1 MVGSL
6 SSGIDLDARWGSGR
20 FLAAIFGILRGV
32 PGTSSRLLSLLSL
45 LQTRRDWS
53 GVELAER
60 LGVSG
65 RTIRRDVDRLRELGY
80 PIDAVSGP
88 AGGYRLRAGAAMP
101 PLLLDDD
108 EAVAIAV
115 GLRAA
120 AGAAIT
126 GIEETSVRALVKLEQ
141 ILPSRLRRRVR
152 ALQSA
157 TVMVRFAP
165 SSAPIDP
172 ETLTVIAGACRDH
185 ERLRFAYVGRGGAE
199 SRRYVE
205 PHSLVSVGHRWYL
218 VGWDRDREDWR
229 TFRVD
234 RLSAPFGDAS
244 RFEPRGLPGGDPAAF
259 VTAHM
264 SSAPYRYQARLRLL
278 APAADVR
285 ATLPPWGGEVR
296 EVDASSCELRTS
308 DDSLEWLVARL
319 GMLRFEF
326 VVLEPAEL
334 RDRLR
339 VVAERFHAAAK

>member
-1 MVGSL
+1 
-6 SSGIDLDARWGSGR
+6 
-20 FLAAIFGILRGV
+20 V

-53 GVELAER
+53 GSELAER

-101 PLLLDDD
+101 PLLLEDD

-157 TVMVRFAP
+157 TL
-165 SSAPIDP
+165 
-172 ETLTVIAGACRDH
+172 TLIAGACRDRG
-185 ERLRFAYVGRGGAE
+185 RLRFAYVGRDGAE

-234 RLSAPFGDAS
+234 RLSSPFCDAT
-244 RFEPRGLPGGDPAAF
+244 RFEPRTVPGGDAAAF
-259 VTAHM
+259 VAANMSTA
-264 SSAPYRYQARLRLL
+264 PLRYQARLRVH
-278 APAADVR
+278 APAAVVR
-285 ATLPPWGGEVR
+285 AAVPRWGVEIR
-296 EVDASSCELRTS
+296 ALDASSCELLAG
-308 DDSLEWLVARL
+308 DDSLDWLVARL

-326 VVLEPAEL
+326 SVVAPEEL
-334 RDRLR
+334 RERLR
-339 VVAERFHAAAK
+339 EVAERFRAAAG

>member
-1 MVGSL
+1 
-6 SSGIDLDARWGSGR
+6 
-20 FLAAIFGILRGV
+20 V

-53 GVELAER
+53 GSELAER

-101 PLLLDDD
+101 PLLLEDD

-157 TVMVRFAP
+157 TVTLSFAP
-165 SSAPIDP
+165 GSAPIDP
-172 ETLTVIAGACRDH
+172 ETLTLIAGACRDR
-185 ERLRFAYVGRGGAE
+185 ERLRFAYVGRDGAE

-234 RLSAPFGDAS
+234 RLSSPFCDAT
-244 RFEPRGLPGGDPAAF
+244 RFEPRTVPGGDAAAF
-259 VTAHM
+259 VAANMSTA
-264 SSAPYRYQARLRLL
+264 PLRYQARLRMR
-278 APAADVR
+278 APAAVVR
-285 ATLPPWGGEVR
+285 AAVPRWGVEIR
-296 EVDASSCELRTS
+296 ALDASSCELLAG
-308 DDSLEWLVARL
+308 DDSLDWLVARL

-326 VVLEPAEL
+326 SVVAPEEL
-334 RDRLR
+334 RERLR
-339 VVAERFHAAAK
+339 EVAERFRAAAG

>member
-1 MVGSL
+1 M
-6 SSGIDLDARWGSGR
+6 
-20 FLAAIFGILRGV
+20 

-88 AGGYRLRAGAAMP
+88 SGGYRLRAGAAMP
-101 PLLLDDD
+101 PLLLEDD

-157 TVMVRFAP
+157 TVMLSFAP
-165 SSAPIDP
+165 GSAPIDP
-172 ETLTVIAGACRDH
+172 ETLTVIAGACRDR
-185 ERLRFAYVGRGGAE
+185 ERLRFAYVGRDGAE

-234 RLSAPFGDAS
+234 RLSAPFADAS
-244 RFEPRGLPGGDPAAF
+244 RFEPRAIPGGDAAAF
-259 VTAHM
+259 VAANM
-264 SSAPYRYQARLRLL
+264 SAAPFRYQARLRVH
-278 APAADVR
+278 APAAEVR
-285 ATLPPWGGEVR
+285 AAVPRWGGEVR
-296 EVDASSCELRTS
+296 ALDASSCELLTN

-326 VVLEPAEL
+326 SVLAPDEL

-339 VVAERFHAAAK
+339 EVAERFAQAAG

>member
-1 MVGSL
+1 
-6 SSGIDLDARWGSGR
+6 
-20 FLAAIFGILRGV
+20 
-32 PGTSSRLLSLLSL
+32 LSLLSL

-101 PLLLDDD
+101 PLLLEDD

-157 TVMVRFAP
+157 TVTLSFAP
-165 SSAPIDP
+165 GSAPIDP
-172 ETLTVIAGACRDH
+172 ETLTTIAGACRDR
-185 ERLRFAYVGRGGAE
+185 ERLRFAYVGRDGAE

-234 RLSAPFGDAS
+234 RLSAPFPDAS
-244 RFEPRGLPGGDPAAF
+244 RFEPRAIPGGDAAAF
-259 VTAHM
+259 VAANM
-264 SSAPYRYQARLRLL
+264 SSAPVKYQARLRIH
-278 APAADVR
+278 APAAVVR
-285 ATLPPWGGEVR
+285 AAVPRWGGEVR
-296 EVDASSCELRTS
+296 ALDASSCELLTS

-319 GMLRFEF
+319 GMLRFDF
-326 VVLEPAEL
+326 SVLEPDEL

-339 VVAERFHAAAK
+339 EVAERFTAAAG